1 MKRSARA
8 ALAALGLLLGMAAAR
23 AESPEPLPLTEIAPG
38 VLVHEAPVALAAP
51 ANGGGIANLGIV
63 IGRDAV
69 AVIDTGGSLLVGRR
83 LLAAVRARTALPV
96 RYVINTHVHPD
107 HVLGNAAFEG
117 AEVVGHPALPEA
129 LRARAERYVD
139 ANRALVGPAFAGTRI
154 VPPTRLVDAALT
166 LDLGGRRLLVEAWPT
181 AHTNSDVTVLDEAT
195 GTWFL
200 GDLLFLRHVPALDG
214 RLQGWLD
221 TLARLKE
228 RPAARAVPGH
238 GPASVPWPAA
248 AEPVTRYL
256 ERLRD
261 DVRAGI
267 RKGDT
272 LRDTAA
278 AAGRGEEGRWMLFH
292 EFNPR
297 NATAAYQELEWE

>member
-1 MKRSARA
+1 MRTRRMVPA
-8 ALAALGLLLGMAAAR
+8 ALAALGLLIGPAQV
-23 AESPEPLPLTEIAPG
+23 ESSEPLPLREVAPG

-51 ANGGGIANLGIV
+51 ANEGGIANLGIV
-63 IGRDAV
+63 IGQDAV
-69 AVIDTGGSLLVGRR
+69 AVVDTGGSLAVGRR
-83 LLAAVRARTALPV
+83 LLAAIRARTGLPV
-96 RYVINTHVHPD
+96 RYVINTHAHPD

-117 AEVVGHPALPEA
+117 AEVVGHRALPDA
-129 LRARAERYVD
+129 LRARAERYIE

-154 VPPTRLVDAALT
+154 VPPTRLVDGPLA
-166 LDLGGRRLLVEAWPT
+166 LDLGGRRILVEAWPT
-181 AHTNSDVTVLDEAT
+181 AHTNTDLTVLDEAT

-221 TLARLKE
+221 TLARLRS

-238 GPASVPWPAA
+238 GPAAVPWPAS

-256 ERLRD
+256 ERLRA

-267 RKGDT
+267 RNGDT

-278 AAGRGEEGRWMLFH
+278 AAGREEASRWMLFH